1 MTASVRVETESC
13 ELFLGAADMP
23 SQPSASRANWQ
34 PTPLFTGLILALKR
48 DMRLAELEPCA
59 PDRINLDRKRLLIFI
74 VAYNAQTTIEKVLT
88 RIPAS
93 LHSDN
98 VEVLIIDDSSQD
110 DTFVNGL
117 RYQQRSSAFKITVL
131 KTPENQGYG
140 GNQKL
145 GYRYAIDN
153 GFDIVALV
161 HGDGQ
166 YAPEKLPELIQ
177 PFLNDGADAV
187 FGSRMIDKK
196 AARQGGMPAYK
207 WIGNQI
213 LTAFQNRMLGTAL
226 SEFHSGYR
234 LYSTAALA
242 QVPFEKNTNDFHF
255 DTEIILQ
262 FVLRKLRIAELPIPT
277 YYGDEICH
285 VNGLKYAWD
294 VFKTMLRARFH
305 EMNLLFDRKFDV
317 LPPEENYDLKLGYP
331 SSHEAAIGAARPGS
345 RLLDIGCG
353 QGYVARELAAKGC
366 KVTGMDQYIPAASPG
381 TAGIDFIRWNLDRA
395 EFPVNVSAFDQI
407 MMLDIIEHLKQP
419 EKFMDELRFAA
430 VCKRPEVI
438 ITTANIG
445 FFVTRLMLFFGQ
457 FNYGRKGILDATH
470 TRLFTFRSLKALLDQ
485 SGYNI
490 LEVRGIPAPFPKAIG
505 NNPVSRLFLR
515 VNQALIAVS
524 KGFFSYQIFVRAVA
538 KPTVHNLLGETIQA
552 SGRLRD
558 SVLKIAC

>member
-1 MTASVRVETESC
+1 
-13 ELFLGAADMP
+13 
-23 SQPSASRANWQ
+23 
-34 PTPLFTGLILALKR
+34 
-48 DMRLAELEPCA
+48 MRLAELEPCA
-59 PDRINLDRKRLLIFI
+59 SDRVDHLGRKRLLIFI
-74 VAYNAQTTIEKVLT
+74 VAYNAQTTIAKVLS
-88 RIPAS
+88 RIPPS
-93 LHSDN
+93 LRGDN

-110 DTFVNGL
+110 DTFGNGL
-117 RYQQRSSAFKITVL
+117 RYRQQNSAFKITVL
-131 KTPENQGYG
+131 RTPENQGYG

-166 YAPEKLPELIQ
+166 YAPEKLPELIA
-177 PFLNDGADAV
+177 PLISEKADAV

-196 AARQGGMPAYK
+196 AARHGGMPAYK

-213 LTAFQNRMLGTAL
+213 LTAFQNRMLRTAL

-242 QVPFEKNTNDFHF
+242 QIPFEKNTNDFHF
-255 DTEIILQ
+255 DTEIIVQL
-262 FVLRKLRIAELPIPT
+262 VMKKLRIAELPIPT

-285 VNGLKYAWD
+285 VNGMKYAWN

-317 LPPEENYDLKLGYP
+317 LPPEENYDLKLGYA
-331 SSHEAAIGAARPGS
+331 SSHTAAIDAAKPGN

-366 KVTGMDQYIPAASPG
+366 HVTGMDQYIPAGSPE

-395 EFPVNVSAFDQI
+395 EFPVNISAFDQI

-419 EKFMDELRFAA
+419 EQFMDELRFAA

-470 TRLFTFRSLKALLDQ
+470 TRLFTFRSLKALLEQ
-485 SGYNI
+485 SGYNV

-505 NNPVSRLFLR
+505 NNAISRFFLR
-515 VNQALIAVS
+515 VNQALIAIS

-538 KPTVHNLLGETIQA
+538 KPTVQNLLGETIE
-552 SGRLRD
+552 SSDRLRD